1 MDEYA
6 PVVDAMTRR
15 IQGNRRAP
23 ATAQAVAGAIADAVE
38 AGHPPMRLNATADAE
53 ALVAERRAMN
63 DVEWERS
70 SLAFME
76 LG

>member
-1 MDEYA
+1 
-6 PVVDAMTRR
+6 
-15 IQGNRRAP
+15 
-23 ATAQAVAGAIADAVE
+23 
-38 AGHPPMRLNATADAE
+38 MRLNATADAE

>member
-1 MDEYA
+1 
-6 PVVDAMTRR
+6 
-15 IQGNRRAP
+15 
-23 ATAQAVAGAIADAVE
+23 VALAIADAVE